1 MGIAAM
7 GGSVTRSL
15 QGATGVF
22 GGTFDPI
29 HYAHLAV
36 AEAAR
41 EAFDLGRVLFIPAAQ
56 PPHKADR
63 SIAGADHGLAMVQ
76 AAIVGNPG
84 FAISRIELDRGGP
97 SFTVETLASLRAA
110 DTDEHLALIL
120 SAESF
125 AELPTWHEPERI
137 LELAGVI
144 IVAPRFGYDEVDGS
158 FLARKFP
165 NSTAEAVFLDGPRVR
180 LSASEIRERAA
191 AGRSVRYLVPD
202 AVAAYIGDHGL
213 YQDKRRID
221 RS

>member
-1 MGIAAM
+1 
-7 GGSVTRSL
+7 VTPSL
-15 QGATGVF
+15 RGATGVF

-41 EAFDLGRVLFIPAAQ
+41 EAFDLRRVLFIPAAQ
-56 PPHKADR
+56 PPHKPDR
-63 SIAGADHGLAMVQ
+63 SIAAAEHRFAMVQ
-76 AAIVGNPG
+76 VAIAGNDG
-84 FAISRIELDRGGP
+84 FEISRIELDRGGP
-97 SFTVETLASLRAA
+97 SYTVETLASLQEA
-110 DTDEHLALIL
+110 DPADRLALIL

-137 LELAGVI
+137 LALAEAI
-144 IVAPRFGYDEVDGS
+144 IVAPRFGYDEVDAG
-158 FLARKFP
+158 FLARQFP
-165 NSTAEAVFLDGPRVR
+165 TSTAEAVLLDGPRVR

-213 YQDKRRID
+213 YQDQRRTD